1 MRVNVRSS
9 CSANPMPIGSVS
21 IFHRFSSTHFQY
33 LLEARVA
40 SVGTPSLVEESIAEE
55 TSDVASPESG
65 HKPLLPS
72 ENDGDGASS
81 DDTNRSEN
89 GSAVDGQSSQALPT
103 PTSPSFA
110 LVGGQSLREFTA
122 ASGPKFDEDCIPE
135 DAHAPSP
142 LNPQDEAPRP
152 AVASSSSSPKH
163 GKKKQNQNP
172 RVKQLQPSPNKATD
186 RYESKRVKLASVL
199 LNTVGCV

>member
-152 AVASSSSSPKH
+152 AVASSSSPKH

-186 RYESKRVKLASVL
+186 RYESKRVELASIL